1 MAQYTYEQLK
11 AMTVAEL
18 REIAKGIQN
27 DVLEGYSTKHKEQL
41 LPLLCKALDI
51 HIHHAAV
58 GSEKDRIKSMIRKFK
73 ATSGNKAK
81 SAAIRRQI
89 HVLKRKLRKM
99 AETPVASAPTN

>member
-11 AMTVAEL
+11 AMTVTEL
-18 REIAKGIQN
+18 REIAKGIQS

-58 GSEKDRIKSMIRKFK
+58 GSEKDRIKAMIRKFK
-73 ATSGNKAK
+73 ASRGDKAK
-81 SAAIRRQI
+81 AAVMRRQI
-89 HVLKRKLRKM
+89 HAMKRKLRRM
-99 AETPVASAPTN
+99 AETPTA